1 MAYQRVCIPTTGP
14 VRMTIYLAVIPSRGM
29 GCMRVPGA
37 GGASLDVF
45 RSRDATGYAEIKR
58 LIGVDP
64 DSEKYSPLWILTRRR
79 GADETANG
87 MSNI

>member
-1 MAYQRVCIPTTGP
+1 
-14 VRMTIYLAVIPSRGM
+14 M